1 MKKFGNTLIQSILAV
16 QMIFS
21 LVGCSQGSQNK
32 KPELPEEAYAQQK
45 AALEA
50 EEQKKAADG
59 EAKQAAF
66 DKLQGVQSKMGE
78 YRVYNFDG
86 KYYTLGTLQDINSD
100 LILCAYDAETALAQM
115 PGMMQAY
122 YSSYDSQAVME
133 QREPVNKTYSAMNVV
148 AVPADKFEQLISG
161 YDFQVKFGYEVYE
174 AVKQNQIAAGVAEDA
189 IVNIDNDLVTEAAK
203 DLFKVKD
210 AVETDMIV
218 LDEQAV
224 EHPVK
229 QIDFV
234 VDTQKLTES
243 GLTGLD
249 AEYVYK
255 TVYYVENEDQYLVFE
270 NNTFDYSDYSDGI
283 DHSSETQMIVALRA
297 DGVLDQIKNGI
308 AADFIANNAMTVD
321 DIKASVV
328 KNFVAVD
335 SASEAVASESEA
347 VDDASEAS
355 DETKEA
361 DGTEETQAV
370 AVSKLK
376 TVFDKASE
384 MNDNAVEF
392 MSLMLPDRVYLGN
405 IDNMPKTA
413 DEIKLPESSQS
424 DKDAVGE
431 TQTPETAVES
441 ENESES
447 TEDAEDK
454 GTESVNS
461 ETQTDSEK
469 AQS

>member
-1 MKKFGNTLIQSILAV
+1 MKKFGNALIQSVLAV

-21 LVGCSQGSQNK
+21 LVGCSQDSQNK

-50 EEQKKAADG
+50 DEQRKVADG

-78 YRVYNFDG
+78 YRVYNLDE

-100 LILCAYDAETALAQM
+100 LILCSYDAETALAQM

-133 QREPVNKTYSAMNVV
+133 QREPVNKTYSAMDVV
-148 AVPADKFEQLISG
+148 AVLADKFEQLISD

-174 AVKQNQIAAGVAEDA
+174 AVKQNQIDAGVAEDA
-189 IVNIDNDLVTEAAK
+189 MVSIDNDLVTEAAK

-210 AVETDMIV
+210 AVETDMVV

-234 VDTQKLTES
+234 VDTQKLTEA

-270 NNTFDYSDYSDGI
+270 NNTFDYSDGI
-283 DHSSETQMIVALRA
+283 DHSPETQMIVALRT

-328 KNFVAVD
+328 KNFAAVD
-335 SASEAVASESEA
+335 SASEAVAEA
-347 VDDASEAS
+347 DGTSN
-355 DETKEA
+355 ETKEA
-361 DGTEETQAV
+361 DATEETQAV

-441 ENESES
+441 ENVEKVENA
-447 TEDAEDK
+447 DDDRV
-454 GTESVNS
+454 ESVNS
-461 ETQTDSEK
+461 ETQTDGEK

>member
-1 MKKFGNTLIQSILAV
+1 MKKFGNALLQSILAV

-50 EEQKKAADG
+50 DEQKKVADG

-66 DKLQGVQSKMGE
+66 DKLQGVQSKIGE
-78 YRVYNFDG
+78 YRVYNLDG

-133 QREPVNKTYSAMNVV
+133 QREPINKTYSAMDIV
-148 AVPADKFEQLISG
+148 AVPADKFEQLISD

-189 IVNIDNDLVTEAAK
+189 IANIDNDLVTEAAK

-210 AVETDMIV
+210 AVETDMVV

-224 EHPVK
+224 QHPVK

-234 VDTQKLTES
+234 IDTQKLTEA

-249 AEYVYK
+249 VEYVYK

-270 NNTFDYSDYSDGI
+270 NNTFDYSDGI
-283 DHSSETQMIVALRA
+283 DHSSETQMIVALRT

-328 KNFVAVD
+328 KNFAAVD
-335 SASEAVASESEA
+335 SASEAVAEA
-347 VDDASEAS
+347 TGAS
-355 DETKEA
+355 DETKDA
-361 DGTEETQAV
+361 DGTDETQAV

-376 TVFDKASE
+376 AVFDKTSE

-441 ENESES
+441 EDVEEVENTDDSG
-447 TEDAEDK
+447 A
-454 GTESVNS
+454 ESVNS
-461 ETQTDSEK
+461 ETQTDGEK

>member
-1 MKKFGNTLIQSILAV
+1 MKKFGNALIQSILAV

-78 YRVYNFDG
+78 YRVYNLDG

-133 QREPVNKTYSAMNVV
+133 QREPVNKTYSVMKVV
-148 AVPADKFEQLISG
+148 AVPADKFEQLISD

-189 IVNIDNDLVTEAAK
+189 VVNIDNDLVTEAAK

-234 VDTQKLTES
+234 VDTQKLTEA

-270 NNTFDYSDYSDGI
+270 NNTFDYSDGI
-283 DHSSETQMIVALRA
+283 DHSSETQMLVALRT

-328 KNFVAVD
+328 KNFAAVD
-335 SASEAVASESEA
+335 SASEAVAE
-347 VDDASEAS
+347 DASTS

-361 DGTEETQAV
+361 DDAEETQAV

-413 DEIKLPESSQS
+413 DEIKLPESSQN
-424 DKDAVGE
+424 E

-447 TEDAEDK
+447 TEGKD
-454 GTESVNS
+454 TESVNS

-469 AQS
+469 AQN

>member
-1 MKKFGNTLIQSILAV
+1 MKKFGNALIQSVLAV

-78 YRVYNFDG
+78 YRVYNLDG

-100 LILCAYDAETALAQM
+100 LILCAYDDETALAQM

-122 YSSYDSQAVME
+122 YSSYDSQAIME
-133 QREPVNKTYSAMNVV
+133 QREPVNKTYSSMNVV
-148 AVPADKFEQLISG
+148 AVPADKFEQLISD

-210 AVETDMIV
+210 AVETDMVV
-218 LDEQAV
+218 LDAQAV

-234 VDTQKLTES
+234 VDTQKLTEA

-249 AEYVYK
+249 TEYVYK

-270 NNTFDYSDYSDGI
+270 NNTFDYSDGI
-283 DHSSETQMIVALRA
+283 DHSSETQMLVALRT
-297 DGVLDQIKNGI
+297 DGVLDQVKNGI

-328 KNFVAVD
+328 KNFAAVDSVSEAVD
-335 SASEAVASESEA
+335 SASEAVDGASEA
-347 VDDASEAS
+347 VDDASEADS
-355 DETKEA
+355 
-361 DGTEETQAV
+361 TEETQAV

-413 DEIKLPESSQS
+413 DEIKLPESSQN
-424 DKDAVGE
+424 E

-447 TEDAEDK
+447 TEGKD
-454 GTESVNS
+454 TESVNS

-469 AQS
+469 AQN

>member
-1 MKKFGNTLIQSILAV
+1 MKKFGNALIQSVLAV

-21 LVGCSQGSQNK
+21 LAGCSQGSQNK

-66 DKLQGVQSKMGE
+66 DKLQGVQSKIGE
-78 YRVYNFDG
+78 YRVYNLDG

-122 YSSYDSQAVME
+122 YSSYDSQAVIE
-133 QREPVNKTYSAMNVV
+133 QREPVNKTYSAMKVV
-148 AVPADKFEQLISG
+148 AVPADKFEQLLSD

-174 AVKQNQIAAGVAEDA
+174 AVKQNQMAAGVAEDA
-189 IVNIDNDLVTEAAK
+189 IVNIDNDFVTEAAK

-210 AVETDMIV
+210 AVETDMVV
-218 LDEQAV
+218 LDAQAV
-224 EHPVK
+224 EHLVK

-234 VDTQKLTES
+234 VDTQKLTEA

-270 NNTFDYSDYSDGI
+270 NNTFDYSDGI
-283 DHSSETQMIVALRA
+283 DHSSEAQMIVALRT
-297 DGVLDQIKNGI
+297 DGVLDQIKSGI

-328 KNFVAVD
+328 KNFAGVD
-335 SASEAVASESEA
+335 SASETVASESEA
-347 VDDASEAS
+347 VDSASEAS

-361 DGTEETQAV
+361 DDTEKTQAV

-424 DKDAVGE
+424 DNDAVGE

-447 TEDAEDK
+447 AEDD
-454 GTESVNS
+454 GAESVNS

>member
-1 MKKFGNTLIQSILAV
+1 MKKFGNALIQSILAV

-66 DKLQGVQSKMGE
+66 DKLQGVQSKIGE
-78 YRVYNFDG
+78 YRVYNLDG

-100 LILCAYDAETALAQM
+100 LILCAYDAETALAQT

-133 QREPVNKTYSAMNVV
+133 QREPVNKTYSSMNVV
-148 AVPADKFEQLISG
+148 AVPADKFEQLISD

-210 AVETDMIV
+210 AVETDMLV

-234 VDTQKLTES
+234 VDTQKLTEA

-255 TVYYVENEDQYLVFE
+255 TVYYIENEDQYLVFE
-270 NNTFDYSDYSDGI
+270 NNTFDYSDGI
-283 DHSSETQMIVALRA
+283 DHSSETQVIVALRT

-308 AADFIANNAMTVD
+308 AADFIANNAMTID
-321 DIKASVV
+321 DIKDSVV
-328 KNFVAVD
+328 KNFAAVD
-335 SASEAVASESEA
+335 SASEA

-361 DGTEETQAV
+361 NDTEETQAV

-384 MNDNAVEF
+384 MNDDAVEF

-405 IDNMPKTA
+405 IDTMPKTA
-413 DEIKLPESSQS
+413 DEIKLPESSQN
-424 DKDAVGE
+424 D

-447 TEDAEDK
+447 TEDKD
-454 GTESVNS
+454 TESVNS
-461 ETQTDSEK
+461 ETQTDGEK

>member
-1 MKKFGNTLIQSILAV
+1 MKKFGNALIQSVLAV

-45 AALEA
+45 AALES
-50 EEQKKAADG
+50 EEQKKAADD

-66 DKLQGVQSKMGE
+66 DKLQGVQSKIGE
-78 YRVYNFDG
+78 YRVYNLDG

-100 LILCAYDAETALAQM
+100 LVLCAYDAETALAHM

-148 AVPADKFEQLISG
+148 AVPNDKFEQLISD

-174 AVKQNQIAAGVAEDA
+174 AVKQNQIASGVADDA

-210 AVETDMIV
+210 AVETDMVV

-234 VDTQKLTES
+234 VDTQKLTEAGIS
-243 GLTGLD
+243 GLD

-255 TVYYVENEDQYLVFE
+255 TVYYVENGDQYLVFE
-270 NNTFDYSDYSDGI
+270 NNTFDYSDGI
-283 DHSSETQMIVALRA
+283 DHSSETQMIVALRT

-308 AADFIANNAMTVD
+308 AADFVANNAMTVD

-335 SASEAVASESEA
+335 GASEAVAR
-347 VDDASEAS
+347 DAKAL
-355 DETKEA
+355 DENKGAEGETDKAE
-361 DGTEETQAV
+361 GTEETQAV

-376 TVFDKASE
+376 VVFDKASE

-392 MSLMLPDRVYLGN
+392 MSLMIPDRVYLGN

-413 DEIKLPESSQS
+413 DEVKLPESSQS

-447 TEDAEDK
+447 VEDK
-454 GTESVNS
+454 DTESVNS
-461 ETQTDSEK
+461 ETQTDGEK
-469 AQS
+469 AQN

>member
-1 MKKFGNTLIQSILAV
+1 MKKFGDALIQSILAV

-21 LVGCSQGSQNK
+21 LAGCSQGSQNK

-66 DKLQGVQSKMGE
+66 DKLQDVQNKIGE
-78 YRVYNFDG
+78 YRVYNLDG

-115 PGMMQAY
+115 PGMMRAY

-133 QREPVNKTYSAMNVV
+133 QREPVNKTYSVMNVV
-148 AVPADKFEQLISG
+148 AVPADKFEQLISD
-161 YDFQVKFGYEVYE
+161 YNFQVKFGYEVYE

-210 AVETDMIV
+210 AVETDMVV
-218 LDEQAV
+218 LDAQAV

-234 VDTQKLTES
+234 VDTQKLTEA

-270 NNTFDYSDYSDGI
+270 NNTFDYSDGI
-283 DHSSETQMIVALRA
+283 DHSSETQMIVALGT

-328 KNFVAVD
+328 KNFAAVD
-335 SASEAVASESEA
+335 NASEAVDS
-347 VDDASEAS
+347 ASEAS

-361 DGTEETQAV
+361 DDTDQTQAV

-392 MSLMLPDRVYLGN
+392 TSLMLPDRVYLGN
-405 IDNMPKTA
+405 IDDMPKTA

-424 DKDAVGE
+424 E

-447 TEDAEDK
+447 AEDK
-454 GTESVNS
+454 DTESVNS
-461 ETQTDSEK
+461 ETQTDDEK

>member
-1 MKKFGNTLIQSILAV
+1 MKKFGNALLQSILAV

-50 EEQKKAADG
+50 DEQKKVADG

-78 YRVYNFDG
+78 YRVYSLDG

-133 QREPVNKTYSAMNVV
+133 QREPVNKTYSAMDIV
-148 AVPADKFEQLISG
+148 AVPADKFEQLISD

-210 AVETDMIV
+210 AIETDMVV

-234 VDTQKLTES
+234 IDTQKLTEA

-270 NNTFDYSDYSDGI
+270 NNTFDYSDGI
-283 DHSSETQMIVALRA
+283 DHSSETQMIVALRT

-328 KNFVAVD
+328 KNFAAVD
-335 SASEAVASESEA
+335 SASEAVAEA
-347 VDDASEAS
+347 TGAS
-355 DETKEA
+355 DETKDA
-361 DGTEETQAV
+361 DGTGETQAV

-413 DEIKLPESSQS
+413 DEIKLPESSQNNGG
-424 DKDAVGE
+424 AVGE
-431 TQTPETAVES
+431 TQTPENAVES
-441 ENESES
+441 EDVEEVENTDDSG
-447 TEDAEDK
+447 A
-454 GTESVNS
+454 ESVNS
-461 ETQTDSEK
+461 ETQTDGEK

>member
-1 MKKFGNTLIQSILAV
+1 MKKFGNALLQSILAV

-50 EEQKKAADG
+50 DEQKKVADG

-66 DKLQGVQSKMGE
+66 DKLQGVQSKIGE
-78 YRVYNFDG
+78 YRVYNLDG

-133 QREPVNKTYSAMNVV
+133 QREPVNKTYSAMDIV
-148 AVPADKFEQLISG
+148 AVPADKFEQLISD

-174 AVKQNQIAAGVAEDA
+174 AMKQNQIAAGVAEDA
-189 IVNIDNDLVTEAAK
+189 IANIDNDLVTEAAK

-210 AVETDMIV
+210 AVETDMVV

-234 VDTQKLTES
+234 VDTQKLTEA

-270 NNTFDYSDYSDGI
+270 NNTFDYSDGI
-283 DHSSETQMIVALRA
+283 DHSSETQMIVALRT

-335 SASEAVASESEA
+335 SASEAVDE
-347 VDDASEAS
+347 DAAAS
-355 DETKEA
+355 DETKDA
-361 DGTEETQAV
+361 DGTGETQAV

-424 DKDAVGE
+424 DEGAVGE
-431 TQTPETAVES
+431 TQTPETAVEDVEEV
-441 ENESES
+441 ENADDE
-447 TEDAEDK
+447 A
-454 GTESVNS
+454 ESVNS
-461 ETQTDSEK
+461 ETQTDGEK

>member
-1 MKKFGNTLIQSILAV
+1 MKKFGNALIQSILAV

-66 DKLQGVQSKMGE
+66 NKLQGVQNKMGE
-78 YRVYNFDG
+78 YRVYNLDG
-86 KYYTLGTLQDINSD
+86 KYYTLGTLQDINSN

-148 AVPADKFEQLISG
+148 AVPADKFEQLISD
-161 YDFQVKFGYEVYE
+161 YEFQVKFGYEVYE

-234 VDTQKLTES
+234 VDTQKLTEA
-243 GLTGLD
+243 GLTGLN

-270 NNTFDYSDYSDGI
+270 NNTFDYSDGV
-283 DHSSETQMIVALRA
+283 DHSSETQMIVALRT

-328 KNFVAVD
+328 KNFAAVD
-335 SASEAVASESEA
+335 NASEAAAEDVSE
-347 VDDASEAS
+347 
-355 DETKEA
+355 ETEEA
-361 DGTEETQAV
+361 DGAEETQAV

-424 DKDAVGE
+424 DEGAVGE

-441 ENESES
+441 EKESES
-447 TEDAEDK
+447 TEDN

-461 ETQTDSEK
+461 ETQTDGEK

>member
-1 MKKFGNTLIQSILAV
+1 MKKFGNALIQSILAV

-32 KPELPEEAYAQQK
+32 KPELPEKAYAQQK

-66 DKLQGVQSKMGE
+66 DKLQGVQSKIGE
-78 YRVYNFDG
+78 YRVYNLDE

-100 LILCAYDAETALAQM
+100 LILCAYDAENALAQM

-122 YSSYDSQAVME
+122 YSSYDSQVVME
-133 QREPVNKTYSAMNVV
+133 QKEPVNKTYSAMNVV
-148 AVPADKFEQLISG
+148 AVPADKFEQLISD

-174 AVKQNQIAAGVAEDA
+174 AVKQNQIAAGVADDA

-234 VDTQKLTES
+234 VDTQKLTEAD
-243 GLTGLD
+243 LTGLD

-255 TVYYVENEDQYLVFE
+255 TVYYVENEDQCLIFE
-270 NNTFDYSDYSDGI
+270 NNTFDYSDGI
-283 DHSSETQMIVALRA
+283 DHSSETQMIVALRT
-297 DGVLDQIKNGI
+297 DGVLDQVKNGI
-308 AADFIANNAMTVD
+308 AADFIANNTMTVD

-328 KNFVAVD
+328 KNFAAVD
-335 SASEAVASESEA
+335 GSSEAVAE
-347 VDDASEAS
+347 DAEAS

-361 DGTEETQAV
+361 DGTDTGETQAV

-424 DKDAVGE
+424 GEGAVGE

-441 ENESES
+441 ESEESVNS
-447 TEDAEDK
+447 EDN

-461 ETQTDSEK
+461 ETQTDGEK

>member
-1 MKKFGNTLIQSILAV
+1 MKKFGNALIQSVLAV

-78 YRVYNFDG
+78 YRVYSLDG

-133 QREPVNKTYSAMNVV
+133 QREPVNKTYSAMDVV
-148 AVPADKFEQLISG
+148 AVPADKFEQLISD

-210 AVETDMIV
+210 AIETDMVV

-234 VDTQKLTES
+234 IDTQKLTEA

-270 NNTFDYSDYSDGI
+270 NNTFDYSDGI
-283 DHSSETQMIVALRA
+283 DHSSETQMVVALRT

-328 KNFVAVD
+328 KNFAAVD
-335 SASEAVASESEA
+335 SASEAVAEA
-347 VDDASEAS
+347 TGAS
-355 DETKEA
+355 DETKDA
-361 DGTEETQAV
+361 DGTDETQAV

-376 TVFDKASE
+376 AVFDKTSE

-441 ENESES
+441 EDVEEVENTDDSG
-447 TEDAEDK
+447 A
-454 GTESVNS
+454 ESVNS
-461 ETQTDSEK
+461 ETQTDGEK

>member
-1 MKKFGNTLIQSILAV
+1 MKKFGNALIQSILTV

-59 EAKQAAF
+59 EAKQTAF
-66 DKLQGVQSKMGE
+66 DKLQGVQSKIGE
-78 YRVYNFDG
+78 YRVYNLDG

-100 LILCAYDAETALAQM
+100 LILCAYDAETALAHM

-148 AVPADKFEQLISG
+148 AVPADKFEQLISD

-174 AVKQNQIAAGVAEDA
+174 AVKQNQIASGVADGA

-210 AVETDMIV
+210 AVETDMVV

-234 VDTQKLTES
+234 VDTQKLTEA

-255 TVYYVENEDQYLVFE
+255 IVYYVENEDQYLVFE
-270 NNTFDYSDYSDGI
+270 NNTFDYSDGI
-283 DHSSETQMIVALRA
+283 DHSSETQMIVALRT

-308 AADFIANNAMTVD
+308 AAEFIANNAMTVD

-328 KNFVAVD
+328 KNFAAVD

-347 VDDASEAS
+347 VASESEAVAEDAGASEA
-355 DETKEA
+355 
-361 DGTEETQAV
+361 DGAEETQAV

-424 DKDAVGE
+424 E

-441 ENESES
+441 ENEQES
-447 TEDAEDK
+447 AEDAEDK
-454 GTESVNS
+454 DTESVNS

>member
-1 MKKFGNTLIQSILAV
+1 MKKFGNALIQSILAV

-66 DKLQGVQSKMGE
+66 DKLQGVQSKIGE
-78 YRVYNFDG
+78 YRVYNLDG

-148 AVPADKFEQLISG
+148 AVPADKFEQLISD

-210 AVETDMIV
+210 AVETDMVV

-234 VDTQKLTES
+234 VDTQKLTED
-243 GLTGLD
+243 GLSGLD
-249 AEYVYK
+249 AAYVYK
-255 TVYYVENEDQYLVFE
+255 TVYYVENGDQYLVFE
-270 NNTFDYSDYSDGI
+270 NNTFDYSDGI
-283 DHSSETQMIVALRA
+283 DHSSETQMIVALRT
-297 DGVLDQIKNGI
+297 DGVLDQVKNGI

-328 KNFVAVD
+328 KNFAAVD
-335 SASEAVASESEA
+335 SASEAVAENA
-347 VDDASEAS
+347 GAS

-384 MNDNAVEF
+384 MNDNAIEF

-413 DEIKLPESSQS
+413 DEVKLPESSQS

-431 TQTPETAVES
+431 TQTPETAAVES
-441 ENESES
+441 EN
-447 TEDAEDK
+447 
-454 GTESVNS
+454 ESVNS
-461 ETQTDSEK
+461 ETQTDGEK

>member
-1 MKKFGNTLIQSILAV
+1 MKKFGNALIQSVLAV

-21 LVGCSQGSQNK
+21 LAGCSQGSQNK

-66 DKLQGVQSKMGE
+66 DKLQGVQSKIGE
-78 YRVYNFDG
+78 YRVYNLDG

-133 QREPVNKTYSAMNVV
+133 QREPVNKTYSAMKVV
-148 AVPADKFEQLISG
+148 AVPADKFEQLISD

-174 AVKQNQIAAGVAEDA
+174 AVKQNQMAAGVAEDA

-210 AVETDMIV
+210 AVETDMVV

-224 EHPVK
+224 EHLVK

-234 VDTQKLTES
+234 VDTQKLTEA

-249 AEYVYK
+249 AEYIYK

-270 NNTFDYSDYSDGI
+270 NNTFDYSDEI
-283 DHSSETQMIVALRA
+283 DHSSETQMVVALRT

-328 KNFVAVD
+328 KNFAAVD
-335 SASEAVASESEA
+335 GASEAVAE
-347 VDDASEAS
+347 DAGAS

-361 DGTEETQAV
+361 DGAEETQAV

-392 MSLMLPDRVYLGN
+392 MSLMIPDRVYLGN

-413 DEIKLPESSQS
+413 DEIKLPESSQN
-424 DKDAVGE
+424 E

-447 TEDAEDK
+447 AEDDD
-454 GTESVNS
+454 TESVNS

>member
-1 MKKFGNTLIQSILAV
+1 MKKFGNALIQSILAV

-66 DKLQGVQSKMGE
+66 DKLQGVQSKIGD
-78 YRVYNFDG
+78 YRVYNLDG

-133 QREPVNKTYSAMNVV
+133 QREPVNNTYSSMNVV
-148 AVPADKFEQLISG
+148 AVPADKFEQLISD

-189 IVNIDNDLVTEAAK
+189 VVNIDNDLVTEAAK

-210 AVETDMIV
+210 AVETDMVV

-234 VDTQKLTES
+234 VDTQKLTEA

-255 TVYYVENEDQYLVFE
+255 TVYYVENGDQYLVFE
-270 NNTFDYSDYSDGI
+270 NNTFDYSDGI
-283 DHSSETQMIVALRA
+283 DHSSETQMIVALRT

-321 DIKASVV
+321 DIKASVI
-328 KNFVAVD
+328 KNFAAVD
-335 SASEAVASESEA
+335 SASET
-347 VDDASEAS
+347 VDSASEAS
-355 DETKEA
+355 DETKDA
-361 DGTEETQAV
+361 DDTEETQAV

-424 DKDAVGE
+424 E
-431 TQTPETAVES
+431 TQTPETAVET

-447 TEDAEDK
+447 TEDAEGK

>member
-1 MKKFGNTLIQSILAV
+1 MKKFGNALIQSILAV

-78 YRVYNFDG
+78 YRVYNLDG

-133 QREPVNKTYSAMNVV
+133 QREPVNKTYSAMDVV
-148 AVPADKFEQLISG
+148 AVPADKFEQLISD

-174 AVKQNQIAAGVAEDA
+174 AVKQNQIAAGVAEDV

-210 AVETDMIV
+210 AVETDMVV

-234 VDTQKLTES
+234 VDTQKLTEA

-270 NNTFDYSDYSDGI
+270 NNTFDYSDGI
-283 DHSSETQMIVALRA
+283 DHSSETQMIVDLRT
-297 DGVLDQIKNGI
+297 DGVLDQVKNGI

-328 KNFVAVD
+328 KNFAAVD
-335 SASEAVASESEA
+335 GASEAVAE
-347 VDDASEAS
+347 DAAAS

-361 DGTEETQAV
+361 DATEETQAV

-376 TVFDKASE
+376 TVFNKASE

-392 MSLMLPDRVYLGN
+392 MSLMLPDKVYLGN

-413 DEIKLPESSQS
+413 DEIKLPESSQ
-424 DKDAVGE
+424 
-431 TQTPETAVES
+431 TPETAVES

-447 TEDAEDK
+447 TEDTEDN

>member
-1 MKKFGNTLIQSILAV
+1 MKKFGNALIQSILAV

-78 YRVYNFDG
+78 YRVYNLDG

-100 LILCAYDAETALAQM
+100 LILCSYDAETALAQM

-122 YSSYDSQAVME
+122 YTSYDSQAVME
-133 QREPVNKTYSAMNVV
+133 QREPVNKTYSSMNVV
-148 AVPADKFEQLISG
+148 AVPADKFEQLISD

-174 AVKQNQIAAGVAEDA
+174 AVKQNQIAAGVAEDV

-210 AVETDMIV
+210 AVETDMVV

-234 VDTQKLTES
+234 VDTQKLTEA

-270 NNTFDYSDYSDGI
+270 NNTFDYSDGI
-283 DHSSETQMIVALRA
+283 DHSSETQMIVALRT

-308 AADFIANNAMTVD
+308 AADFIANNAMTID

-328 KNFVAVD
+328 KNFAAVD
-335 SASEAVASESEA
+335 GASEAVAE
-347 VDDASEAS
+347 DAAAS

-361 DGTEETQAV
+361 DATEETQAV

-376 TVFDKASE
+376 TVFNKASE

-392 MSLMLPDRVYLGN
+392 MSLMLPDKVYLGN

-413 DEIKLPESSQS
+413 DEIKLPESSQ
-424 DKDAVGE
+424 
-431 TQTPETAVES
+431 TPETAVES

-447 TEDAEDK
+447 TEDTEDN

>member
-1 MKKFGNTLIQSILAV
+1 MKKFGNALIQSVLAV

-50 EEQKKAADG
+50 EEQKKEADG

-78 YRVYNFDG
+78 YRVYSLDG

-133 QREPVNKTYSAMNVV
+133 QREPVNKTYSAMDVV
-148 AVPADKFEQLISG
+148 AVPADKFEQLISD

-210 AVETDMIV
+210 AIETDMVV

-234 VDTQKLTES
+234 IDTQKLTEA

-270 NNTFDYSDYSDGI
+270 NNTFDYSDGI
-283 DHSSETQMIVALRA
+283 DHSSETQMIVALRT

-328 KNFVAVD
+328 KNFAAVD
-335 SASEAVASESEA
+335 SASEAVAEA
-347 VDDASEAS
+347 TGAS
-355 DETKEA
+355 DETKDA
-361 DGTEETQAV
+361 DGTDETQAV

-376 TVFDKASE
+376 AVFDKTSE

-441 ENESES
+441 EDVEEVENTDDSG
-447 TEDAEDK
+447 A
-454 GTESVNS
+454 ESVNS
-461 ETQTDSEK
+461 ETQTDGEK

>member
-1 MKKFGNTLIQSILAV
+1 MKKFGNALIQSILAV

-66 DKLQGVQSKMGE
+66 DKLQGVQSKIGE
-78 YRVYNFDG
+78 YRVYNLDG

-148 AVPADKFEQLISG
+148 AVPADKFEQLISD

-174 AVKQNQIAAGVAEDA
+174 AVKQNQIAAGIAEDA
-189 IVNIDNDLVTEAAK
+189 VVNIDNDLVTEAAK

-234 VDTQKLTES
+234 VDTQKLTKA

-255 TVYYVENEDQYLVFE
+255 TVYYVENEDQCLVFE
-270 NNTFDYSDYSDGI
+270 NNTFDYSDGI
-283 DHSSETQMIVALRA
+283 DHSSETQMIVALRTA
-297 DGVLDQIKNGI
+297 GVLDQVKNGI

-335 SASEAVASESEA
+335 GASEAVAE
-347 VDDASEAS
+347 DDAAS
-355 DETKEA
+355 DETKNA
-361 DGTEETQAV
+361 DDTGETQAV

-424 DKDAVGE
+424 DGDAVGE

-441 ENESES
+441 ENVEEAES
-447 TEDAEDK
+447 AEDS
-454 GTESVNS
+454 GVESVNS
-461 ETQTDSEK
+461 ETQTDGEK

>member
-1 MKKFGNTLIQSILAV
+1 MKKFGNALIQSVLAV

-78 YRVYNFDG
+78 YRVYSLDG

-133 QREPVNKTYSAMNVV
+133 QREPVNKTYSAMDVV
-148 AVPADKFEQLISG
+148 AVPADKFEQLISD

-210 AVETDMIV
+210 AIETDMVV

-234 VDTQKLTES
+234 IDTQKLTEA

-270 NNTFDYSDYSDGI
+270 NNTFDYSDGI
-283 DHSSETQMIVALRA
+283 DHSSETQMIVALRT

-328 KNFVAVD
+328 KNFAAVD
-335 SASEAVASESEA
+335 SASEAVAEA
-347 VDDASEAS
+347 TGAS
-355 DETKEA
+355 DETKDA
-361 DGTEETQAV
+361 DGTDETQAV

-376 TVFDKASE
+376 AVFDKTSE

-441 ENESES
+441 EDVEKVENTDDSG
-447 TEDAEDK
+447 A
-454 GTESVNS
+454 ESVNS
-461 ETQTDSEK
+461 ETQTDGEK

>member
-1 MKKFGNTLIQSILAV
+1 MKKFGNALIQSILAV

-21 LVGCSQGSQNK
+21 LAGCSQGSQNK

-78 YRVYNFDG
+78 YRVYNLDG

-100 LILCAYDAETALAQM
+100 LILCAYDDETALAQM
-115 PGMMQAY
+115 PGMMQAC

-133 QREPVNKTYSAMNVV
+133 QREPVNKTYSVMNVV
-148 AVPADKFEQLISG
+148 AVPADKFEQLISD
-161 YDFQVKFGYEVYE
+161 YNFQVKLGYEVYE

-210 AVETDMIV
+210 AVETDMVV
-218 LDEQAV
+218 LDAQAV

-234 VDTQKLTES
+234 VDTQKLTEA

-270 NNTFDYSDYSDGI
+270 NNTFDYSDGI
-283 DHSSETQMIVALRA
+283 DHSSETQMIVALRT

-321 DIKASVV
+321 DIKDSVV
-328 KNFVAVD
+328 KNFAAVD
-335 SASEAVASESEA
+335 GASEAVAKDA
-347 VDDASEAS
+347 AASEAEGET
-355 DETKEA
+355 DEAE
-361 DGTEETQAV
+361 GTEETQAV

-413 DEIKLPESSQS
+413 DEIKLPESSQN
-424 DKDAVGE
+424 E

-447 TEDAEDK
+447 TEDND
-454 GTESVNS
+454 TESVNS
-461 ETQTDSEK
+461 ETQTDGEK

>member
-1 MKKFGNTLIQSILAV
+1 MKKFGNALIQSVLAV

-66 DKLQGVQSKMGE
+66 DKLQGVQSKIGE
-78 YRVYNFDG
+78 YRVYNLDG

-133 QREPVNKTYSAMNVV
+133 QREPVNKTYSAMKVV
-148 AVPADKFEQLISG
+148 AVPADKFEQLISD

-174 AVKQNQIAAGVAEDA
+174 AVKQNQMAAGVAEDA

-210 AVETDMIV
+210 AVETDMVV

-234 VDTQKLTES
+234 VDTQKLTEA

-270 NNTFDYSDYSDGI
+270 NNTFDYSDGI
-283 DHSSETQMIVALRA
+283 DHSSETQMIVALRT

-328 KNFVAVD
+328 KNFAAVD
-335 SASEAVASESEA
+335 SASETVASESAA
-347 VDDASEAS
+347 VDSASEAS

-361 DGTEETQAV
+361 DDTEKTQAV

-376 TVFDKASE
+376 TVLDKASE

-424 DKDAVGE
+424 E

-447 TEDAEDK
+447 TEDKD
-454 GTESVNS
+454 TESVNS
-461 ETQTDSEK
+461 ETQTDSEQ

>member
-1 MKKFGNTLIQSILAV
+1 MKKFGNALIQSILAV

-66 DKLQGVQSKMGE
+66 DKLQGVQGKMGE
-78 YRVYNFDG
+78 YRVYNLDG

-133 QREPVNKTYSAMNVV
+133 QREPVNKTYSAMDVV
-148 AVPADKFEQLISG
+148 AVPADKFEQLISD

-174 AVKQNQIAAGVAEDA
+174 AVKQNQIAAGVTEDA
-189 IVNIDNDLVTEAAK
+189 IVSIDNDLVTEAAK

-234 VDTQKLTES
+234 VDTQKLTEVD
-243 GLTGLD
+243 LTGLD

-270 NNTFDYSDYSDGI
+270 NNTFDYSDGI
-283 DHSSETQMIVALRA
+283 DHSSETQMIVALRT

-328 KNFVAVD
+328 KNFAAVD
-335 SASEAVASESEA
+335 SASEAVAEA
-347 VDDASEAS
+347 DGTSN
-355 DETKEA
+355 ETKEA
-361 DGTEETQAV
+361 DATEETQAV

-441 ENESES
+441 ENVEKVENA
-447 TEDAEDK
+447 DDDRV
-454 GTESVNS
+454 ESVNS
-461 ETQTDSEK
+461 ETQTDGEK

>member
-1 MKKFGNTLIQSILAV
+1 MKKFGNALIQSILAV

-66 DKLQGVQSKMGE
+66 DKLQGVQSKIGE
-78 YRVYNFDG
+78 YRVYNLDG

-148 AVPADKFEQLISG
+148 VVPADKFEQLISD

-174 AVKQNQIAAGVAEDA
+174 AVKQNQIAAGIAEDA
-189 IVNIDNDLVTEAAK
+189 VVNIDNDLVTKAAK

-234 VDTQKLTES
+234 VDTQKLTKA

-255 TVYYVENEDQYLVFE
+255 TVYYVENEDQCLVFE
-270 NNTFDYSDYSDGI
+270 NNTFDYSDGI
-283 DHSSETQMIVALRA
+283 DHSSETQMIVALRTA
-297 DGVLDQIKNGI
+297 GVLDQVKNGI

-335 SASEAVASESEA
+335 GASEAVAE
-347 VDDASEAS
+347 DDAAS
-355 DETKEA
+355 DETKNA
-361 DGTEETQAV
+361 DDTGETQAV

-424 DKDAVGE
+424 DGDAVGE

-441 ENESES
+441 ENVEEAES
-447 TEDAEDK
+447 AEDS
-454 GTESVNS
+454 GVESVNS
-461 ETQTDSEK
+461 ETQTDGEK

>member
-1 MKKFGNTLIQSILAV
+1 MKKFGNALIQSILAV

-66 DKLQGVQSKMGE
+66 DKLQGVQSKIGE
-78 YRVYNFDG
+78 YRVYNLDG

-133 QREPVNKTYSAMNVV
+133 QREPANKTYSAMEVV
-148 AVPADKFEQLISG
+148 AVPADKFEQLISD

-174 AVKQNQIAAGVAEDA
+174 AVKQNQIAAGVAEDV

-210 AVETDMIV
+210 AVETDMVV

-234 VDTQKLTES
+234 VDTQKLTEA

-270 NNTFDYSDYSDGI
+270 NNTFDYSDGI
-283 DHSSETQMIVALRA
+283 DHSSETQMIVALRT

-308 AADFIANNAMTVD
+308 AADFIANNAMTID

-328 KNFVAVD
+328 KNFAAVD
-335 SASEAVASESEA
+335 SASEAVAE
-347 VDDASEAS
+347 DASEAQENS
-355 DETKEA
+355 EA
-361 DGTEETQAV
+361 AGAEKTQAV

-413 DEIKLPESSQS
+413 DEVKLPESSQS
-424 DKDAVGE
+424 DEDAVGE
-431 TQTPETAVES
+431 TQTPETAAES
-441 ENESES
+441 ENESEN
-447 TEDAEDK
+447 TEDSEA
-454 GTESVNS
+454 ESVNS

>member
-1 MKKFGNTLIQSILAV
+1 MKKFGNALIQSILAV

-21 LVGCSQGSQNK
+21 LVGCSQSSQNK

-66 DKLQGVQSKMGE
+66 DKLQGVQSKIGE
-78 YRVYNFDG
+78 YRVYNLDG

-100 LILCAYDAETALAQM
+100 LILCSYDAETALAQM

-133 QREPVNKTYSAMNVV
+133 QREPVNKTYSAMHVV
-148 AVPADKFEQLISG
+148 AVPADKFEHLISD

-174 AVKQNQIAAGVAEDA
+174 AVKQNQIAAGVADDA

-234 VDTQKLTES
+234 VDTQKLTEA

-270 NNTFDYSDYSDGI
+270 NNTFDYSDGI
-283 DHSSETQMIVALRA
+283 DHSSETQVIVALRT
-297 DGVLDQIKNGI
+297 DGVLDQVKNGI

-328 KNFVAVD
+328 KNFAAVD
-335 SASEAVASESEA
+335 SASEAVAE
-347 VDDASEAS
+347 DAEAS

-361 DGTEETQAV
+361 DATEETQAV

-424 DKDAVGE
+424 DEDAVGE

-441 ENESES
+441 EKESES
-447 TEDAEDK
+447 TED
-454 GTESVNS
+454 GGVESVNS

>member
-1 MKKFGNTLIQSILAV
+1 MKKFGNALLQSILAV

-50 EEQKKAADG
+50 DEQKKVADG

-78 YRVYNFDG
+78 YRVYSLDG

-133 QREPVNKTYSAMNVV
+133 QREPVNKTYSAMDIV
-148 AVPADKFEQLISG
+148 AVPADKFEQLISD

-210 AVETDMIV
+210 AIETDMVV

-234 VDTQKLTES
+234 IDTQKLTEA

-270 NNTFDYSDYSDGI
+270 NNTFDYSDGI
-283 DHSSETQMIVALRA
+283 DHSSETQMIVALRT

-328 KNFVAVD
+328 KNFAAVD
-335 SASEAVASESEA
+335 SASEAVAEA
-347 VDDASEAS
+347 TGAS
-355 DETKEA
+355 DETKDA
-361 DGTEETQAV
+361 DGTGETQAV

-413 DEIKLPESSQS
+413 DEIKLPESSQNNGG
-424 DKDAVGE
+424 AVGE
-431 TQTPETAVES
+431 TQTPENAVES
-441 ENESES
+441 ESE
-447 TEDAEDK
+447 
-454 GTESVNS
+454 ESVNS
-461 ETQTDSEK
+461 ETQTDGEK

>member
-1 MKKFGNTLIQSILAV
+1 MKKFGNALIQSILAV

-66 DKLQGVQSKMGE
+66 DKLQGVQSKIGE
-78 YRVYNFDG
+78 YRVYNLDG

-148 AVPADKFEQLISG
+148 VVPADKFEQLISD

-174 AVKQNQIAAGVAEDA
+174 AVKQNQIAAGIAEDA
-189 IVNIDNDLVTEAAK
+189 VVNIDNDLVTKAAK

-234 VDTQKLTES
+234 VDTQKLTKA

-255 TVYYVENEDQYLVFE
+255 TVYYVENEDQCLVFE
-270 NNTFDYSDYSDGI
+270 NNTFDYSDGI
-283 DHSSETQMIVALRA
+283 DHSSETQMIVALRTA
-297 DGVLDQIKNGI
+297 GVLDQVKNGI

-335 SASEAVASESEA
+335 GASEAVAE
-347 VDDASEAS
+347 DDAAS
-355 DETKEA
+355 DETKNA
-361 DGTEETQAV
+361 DDTGETQAV
-370 AVSKLK
+370 AISKLK

-424 DKDAVGE
+424 DGDAVGE

-441 ENESES
+441 ENVEEAES
-447 TEDAEDK
+447 AEDS
-454 GTESVNS
+454 GVESVNS
-461 ETQTDSEK
+461 ETQTDGEK

>member
-1 MKKFGNTLIQSILAV
+1 MKKFGNALIQSVLAV

-78 YRVYNFDG
+78 YRVYSLDG

-133 QREPVNKTYSAMNVV
+133 QREPVNKTYSAMDVV
-148 AVPADKFEQLISG
+148 AVPADKFEQLISD

-210 AVETDMIV
+210 AIETDMVV

-234 VDTQKLTES
+234 IDTQKLTEA

-270 NNTFDYSDYSDGI
+270 NNTFDYSDGI
-283 DHSSETQMIVALRA
+283 DHSSETQMIVALRT

-328 KNFVAVD
+328 KNFAAVD
-335 SASEAVASESEA
+335 SASEAVAEA
-347 VDDASEAS
+347 TGAS
-355 DETKEA
+355 DETKDA
-361 DGTEETQAV
+361 DGTDETQAV

-376 TVFDKASE
+376 AVFDKTSE

-441 ENESES
+441 EDVEEVENTDDSG
-447 TEDAEDK
+447 A
-454 GTESVNS
+454 ESVNS
-461 ETQTDSEK
+461 ETQTDGEK

>member
-1 MKKFGNTLIQSILAV
+1 MKKFGNALIQSILAV

-66 DKLQGVQSKMGE
+66 DKLQGVQSKIGE
-78 YRVYNFDG
+78 YRVYNLDG

-100 LILCAYDAETALAQM
+100 LILCAYDAETSLAQM

-122 YSSYDSQAVME
+122 YSGYDSQAVME
-133 QREPVNKTYSAMNVV
+133 QREPVNKTYSAMKVV
-148 AVPADKFEQLISG
+148 AVPADKFEQLISD

-210 AVETDMIV
+210 AVETDMVV

-270 NNTFDYSDYSDGI
+270 NNTFDYSDGI
-283 DHSSETQMIVALRA
+283 DHSSETQMLVALRT
-297 DGVLDQIKNGI
+297 DGVLDQVKNGI

-328 KNFVAVD
+328 KNFAAVD
-335 SASEAVASESEA
+335 SASEAVAG
-347 VDDASEAS
+347 DDSAS

-376 TVFDKASE
+376 TVFDKTSE

-392 MSLMLPDRVYLGN
+392 MSLMLPDGVYLGN

-424 DKDAVGE
+424 E

-441 ENESES
+441 
-447 TEDAEDK
+447 TEDND
-454 GTESVNS
+454 TESVNS

>member
-1 MKKFGNTLIQSILAV
+1 MNKFGNALIQSILAV

-66 DKLQGVQSKMGE
+66 DKLQGVQNKIGE
-78 YRVYNFDG
+78 YRVYNLDG

-100 LILCAYDAETALAQM
+100 LILCAYDAETALANM

-133 QREPVNKTYSAMNVV
+133 QREPANNTYSSMNVV
-148 AVPADKFEQLISG
+148 AVPADKFEQLISD
-161 YDFQVKFGYEVYE
+161 YDFQIKFGYEVYE

-189 IVNIDNDLVTEAAK
+189 VVNIDNDPVTEAAK

-210 AVETDMIV
+210 AVETDMVV

-234 VDTQKLTES
+234 VDTQKLTEA

-255 TVYYVENEDQYLVFE
+255 TVYYVENEAQYLVFE
-270 NNTFDYSDYSDGI
+270 NNTFDYSDGI
-283 DHSSETQMIVALRA
+283 DHSSETQVIVALRT

-335 SASEAVASESEA
+335 SASEAVDSASEA
-347 VDDASEAS
+347 VVSESEAS
-355 DETKEA
+355 DETKDA
-361 DGTEETQAV
+361 DNTAETQAV

-376 TVFDKASE
+376 TVFNKASE

-424 DKDAVGE
+424 E
-431 TQTPETAVES
+431 TQTPETAVET

-447 TEDAEDK
+447 TEDAEGK

>member
-1 MKKFGNTLIQSILAV
+1 MKKFGNALIQSVLAV

-50 EEQKKAADG
+50 DEQKKAADG

-66 DKLQGVQSKMGE
+66 DKLQGVQSKIGE
-78 YRVYNFDG
+78 YRVYNLDG

-133 QREPVNKTYSAMNVV
+133 QREPVNKTYSAMDVV
-148 AVPADKFEQLISG
+148 AVPADKFEQLISD

-210 AVETDMIV
+210 AVETDMVV

-270 NNTFDYSDYSDGI
+270 NNTFDYSDGI
-283 DHSSETQMIVALRA
+283 DHSSETQMLVALRT
-297 DGVLDQIKNGI
+297 DGVLDQVKNGI

-335 SASEAVASESEA
+335 SASEAVAG
-347 VDDASEAS
+347 DASAS

-361 DGTEETQAV
+361 DGTDQTQAV

-392 MSLMLPDRVYLGN
+392 MSLMLPDRLYLGN

-413 DEIKLPESSQS
+413 DEIKLPESSQN
-424 DKDAVGE
+424 E

-447 TEDAEDK
+447 TEGKD
-454 GTESVNS
+454 TESVNS

-469 AQS
+469 AQN

>member
-1 MKKFGNTLIQSILAV
+1 MKKFGNALIQSILAV

-50 EEQKKAADG
+50 DEQKKAADG
-59 EAKQAAF
+59 KAKQAAF
-66 DKLQGVQSKMGE
+66 DKLQGVQSKIGE
-78 YRVYNFDG
+78 YRVYNLDG

-100 LILCAYDAETALAQM
+100 LILCAYDPETALAQM

-133 QREPVNKTYSAMNVV
+133 QREPVNKTYSAMEVV
-148 AVPADKFEQLISG
+148 AVPADKFEQLISD
-161 YDFQVKFGYEVYE
+161 YDFQAKFGYEVYE
-174 AVKQNQIAAGVAEDA
+174 AVKQNQIAAGVADDA
-189 IVNIDNDLVTEAAK
+189 IVSIDNDLVTEAAK

-210 AVETDMIV
+210 AVETDMVV

-234 VDTQKLTES
+234 VDTQKLTEA

-255 TVYYVENEDQYLVFE
+255 TVYYVENGDQCLVFE
-270 NNTFDYSDYSDGI
+270 NNTFDYSDGT
-283 DHSSETQMIVALRA
+283 DHSSETQMIVALRT
-297 DGVLDQIKNGI
+297 DGVLDQIENGI

-335 SASEAVASESEA
+335 GASEAVTK
-347 VDDASEAS
+347 DASTS
-355 DETKEA
+355 DETKDA
-361 DGTEETQAV
+361 DGTDETQAV

-424 DKDAVGE
+424 DKDAAGE
-431 TQTPETAVES
+431 TQTPETAVGS
-441 ENESES
+441 
-447 TEDAEDK
+447 AEDS
-454 GTESVNS
+454 GVESVNS
-461 ETQTDSEK
+461 ETQTNGEK

>member
-1 MKKFGNTLIQSILAV
+1 MKKFGNALIQSILAV

-59 EAKQAAF
+59 KAKQATF
-66 DKLQGVQSKMGE
+66 DKLQGIQNKMGE
-78 YRVYNFDG
+78 YRVYNLDG

-133 QREPVNKTYSAMNVV
+133 QREPVNKTYSAMDVV
-148 AVPADKFEQLISG
+148 VVPADKFEQLISD

-210 AVETDMIV
+210 AVETDMVV

-234 VDTQKLTES
+234 VDTQKLNEA
-243 GLTGLD
+243 GLSGLD

-255 TVYYVENEDQYLVFE
+255 TVYYVENGDQYLVFE
-270 NNTFDYSDYSDGI
+270 NNTFDYSDGI
-283 DHSSETQMIVALRA
+283 DHSSETQMIVALRT

-308 AADFIANNAMTVD
+308 AADFVANNAMTVD

-328 KNFVAVD
+328 KNFAAVD
-335 SASEAVASESEA
+335 SVSEAVAE
-347 VDDASEAS
+347 DASEAQENS
-355 DETKEA
+355 EA
-361 DGTEETQAV
+361 AGAEKTQAV

-424 DKDAVGE
+424 DEGAVDE
-431 TQTPETAVES
+431 TQTPETAVEG

-447 TEDAEDK
+447 TEGKD
-454 GTESVNS
+454 TESVNS
-461 ETQTDSEK
+461 ETQTDGEK

>member
-1 MKKFGNTLIQSILAV
+1 MKKFGNALIQSILAV

-66 DKLQGVQSKMGE
+66 DKLQGVQGKMGE
-78 YRVYNFDG
+78 YRVYNLDG

-133 QREPVNKTYSAMNVV
+133 QREPVNKTYSAMDVV
-148 AVPADKFEQLISG
+148 AVPADKFEQLISD

-189 IVNIDNDLVTEAAK
+189 MVSIDNDLVTEAAK

-210 AVETDMIV
+210 AVETDMVV

-234 VDTQKLTES
+234 VDTQKLTEA

-249 AEYVYK
+249 DEYVYK
-255 TVYYVENEDQYLVFE
+255 TVYYVENGDQYLVFE
-270 NNTFDYSDYSDGI
+270 NNTFDYADGT
-283 DHSSETQMIVALRA
+283 DHSSETQMIVALRT

-328 KNFVAVD
+328 KNFAAVD
-335 SASEAVASESEA
+335 SASEAVAEA
-347 VDDASEAS
+347 DGTSN
-355 DETKEA
+355 ETKEA
-361 DGTEETQAV
+361 DATEETQAV

-441 ENESES
+441 ENVEKVENA
-447 TEDAEDK
+447 DDDRV
-454 GTESVNS
+454 ESVNS
-461 ETQTDSEK
+461 ETQTDGEK

>member
-1 MKKFGNTLIQSILAV
+1 
-16 QMIFS
+16 
-21 LVGCSQGSQNK
+21 
-32 KPELPEEAYAQQK
+32 
-45 AALEA
+45 
-50 EEQKKAADG
+50 
-59 EAKQAAF
+59 
-66 DKLQGVQSKMGE
+66 
-78 YRVYNFDG
+78 
-86 KYYTLGTLQDINSD
+86 
-100 LILCAYDAETALAQM
+100 
-115 PGMMQAY
+115 
-122 YSSYDSQAVME
+122 ME
-133 QREPVNKTYSAMNVV
+133 QREPVNKTYSAMKVV
-148 AVPADKFEQLISG
+148 AVPADKFEQLISD

-210 AVETDMIV
+210 AVETDMVV

-234 VDTQKLTES
+234 VDTQKLTEA

-255 TVYYVENEDQYLVFE
+255 TVYYVENEAQYLVFE
-270 NNTFDYSDYSDGI
+270 NNTFDYSDGI
-283 DHSSETQMIVALRA
+283 DHSSETQMIVALRT

-328 KNFVAVD
+328 KNFMAVD
-335 SASEAVASESEA
+335 SASEAAASESEA
-347 VDDASEAS
+347 VDSASETVDDASEA
-355 DETKEA
+355 DNTA
-361 DGTEETQAV
+361 ETQAV

-413 DEIKLPESSQS
+413 DEIKLPESSQN
-424 DKDAVGE
+424 E

-447 TEDAEDK
+447 TEDND
-454 GTESVNS
+454 TESVNS

>member
-1 MKKFGNTLIQSILAV
+1 MKKFGNALIQSILAV

-21 LVGCSQGSQNK
+21 LAGCSQGSQNK

-50 EEQKKAADG
+50 DEQKKAADG

-66 DKLQGVQSKMGE
+66 DKLQGVQSKIGE
-78 YRVYNFDG
+78 YRVYNLDG

-100 LILCAYDAETALAQM
+100 LILCSYDAETALAQM

-148 AVPADKFEQLISG
+148 AVPADKFEQLISD

-174 AVKQNQIAAGVAEDA
+174 AVKQNQLAAGVAEDA

-210 AVETDMIV
+210 AVETDMVV

-234 VDTQKLTES
+234 IDTQKLTEA

-255 TVYYVENEDQYLVFE
+255 TVYYVENGDQYLVFE
-270 NNTFDYSDYSDGI
+270 NNTFDYSDGI
-283 DHSSETQMIVALRA
+283 DHSSETQMLVALRT

-308 AADFIANNAMTVD
+308 AANFIANNAMT
-321 DIKASVV
+321 
-328 KNFVAVD
+328 ND
-335 SASEAVASESEA
+335 S
-347 VDDASEAS
+347 
-355 DETKEA
+355 
-361 DGTEETQAV
+361 
-370 AVSKLK
+370 
-376 TVFDKASE
+376 
-384 MNDNAVEF
+384 
-392 MSLMLPDRVYLGN
+392 
-405 IDNMPKTA
+405 
-413 DEIKLPESSQS
+413 
-424 DKDAVGE
+424 
-431 TQTPETAVES
+431 
-441 ENESES
+441 
-447 TEDAEDK
+447 
-454 GTESVNS
+454 
-461 ETQTDSEK
+461 
-469 AQS
+469 

>member
-1 MKKFGNTLIQSILAV
+1 MKKFGNALIQSVLAV

-66 DKLQGVQSKMGE
+66 DKLQGVQSKIGE
-78 YRVYNFDG
+78 YRVYNLDG

-100 LILCAYDAETALAQM
+100 LILCAYDAETALANM

-148 AVPADKFEQLISG
+148 AVPADKFEQLISD

-210 AVETDMIV
+210 AVETDMVV
-218 LDEQAV
+218 LDAQAV

-234 VDTQKLTES
+234 IDTQKLTEA

-249 AEYVYK
+249 DEYIYK

-270 NNTFDYSDYSDGI
+270 NNTFDYSDGI
-283 DHSSETQMIVALRA
+283 DHSSETQMIVALRT

-321 DIKASVV
+321 DIKVSVV
-328 KNFVAVD
+328 KNFAAVD
-335 SASEAVASESEA
+335 SASEAVAEA
-347 VDDASEAS
+347 TGAS
-355 DETKEA
+355 DETKDA
-361 DGTEETQAV
+361 DGTDETQAV

-376 TVFDKASE
+376 AVFDKTSE

-441 ENESES
+441 EDVEEVENTDDSG
-447 TEDAEDK
+447 A
-454 GTESVNS
+454 ESVNS